1 MKGEPREVDCIRG
14 DSFNTG
20 VVDEAETKEP
30 LSDTIVRATLLCE
43 RFEVESERLS
53 AGESV
58 KGTELLP
65 MVEAVL
71 GLLTL
76 PAVLGREIELV
87 GKAEGVAGPV
97 YGLLTGDF

>member
-1 MKGEPREVDCIRG
+1 MKGEPREVGCIRG

-20 VVDEAETKEP
+20 VEEAETKDP
-30 LSDTIVRATLLCE
+30 LSDTMVRAVLFCE
-43 RFEVESERLS
+43 RFEAESERPS
-53 AGESV
+53 EGENV
-58 KGTELLP
+58 EGTELLP
-65 MVEAVL
+65 IVVAVL

-87 GKAEGVAGPV
+87 GNADGVAGPV